1 MTPWICSV
9 DPVPPDVAW
18 SEGNDARLDLI
29 WREIFAGQRQP
40 MSEKKTCGDCGVE
53 YEPYPSDDAEE
64 RERFE
69 KGWPPR
75 NLCLECRS
83 KRIEAGAGH
92 RG

>member
-1 MTPWICSV
+1 
-9 DPVPPDVAW
+9 
-18 SEGNDARLDLI
+18 
-29 WREIFAGQRQP
+29 

-53 YEPYPSDDAEE
+53 YEPYSSDDAEE

-75 NLCLECRS
+75 NLCRECRS